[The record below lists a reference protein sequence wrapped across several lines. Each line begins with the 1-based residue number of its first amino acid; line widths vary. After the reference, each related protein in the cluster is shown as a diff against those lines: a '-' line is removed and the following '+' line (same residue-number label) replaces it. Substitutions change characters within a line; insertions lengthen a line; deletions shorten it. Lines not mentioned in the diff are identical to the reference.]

1 MGTIGL
7 LTRLAKLVH
16 KRSTEEVLGMRLRQY
31 QLLYALN
38 ESAPMRQQDL
48 CERLWLDPNNCV
60 LLLNE
65 VEALGWAERRR
76 DPEDRRRH
84 VVDITP
90 EGRRAFERAQEAQ
103 AGLEGEVLGALSTE
117 ERPRCTA
124 CSRRRSTASGAEP
137 RFRAAAGGETGPDDR
152 ATAGSPAARRACDAG
167 GSGRTGDPHRPGS
180 WDTGG
185 TRRPRNR
192 PDARGAG
199 DADRARPGH
208 GPRPG
213 ACAAARAR

>member
-117 ERPRCTA
+117 ER
-124 CSRRRSTASGAEP
+124 
-137 RFRAAAGGETGPDDR
+137 
-152 ATAGSPAARRACDAG
+152 ATL
-167 GSGRTGDPHRPGS
+167 HRLLAKALDGQ
-180 WDTGG
+180 
-185 TRRPRNR
+185 
-192 PDARGAG
+192 RG
-199 DADRARPGH
+199 
-208 GPRPG
+208 
-213 ACAAARAR
+213 